1 MTQALSPGTIRIQN
15 SQVCEPSL
23 WRGGED
29 WEGEEELPRVEVQV
43 EAGWSHSLWVK
54 ITYLI
59 LALMQQPP
67 VNLNVSVLFLFYSS
81 DLSL

>member
-1 MTQALSPGTIRIQN
+1 MAG
-15 SQVCEPSL
+15 
-23 WRGGED
+23 RGGL
-29 WEGEEELPRVEVQV
+29 GGGGRAALVEVQV

-67 VNLNVSVLFLFYSS
+67 VNLNVSILFLFYSS